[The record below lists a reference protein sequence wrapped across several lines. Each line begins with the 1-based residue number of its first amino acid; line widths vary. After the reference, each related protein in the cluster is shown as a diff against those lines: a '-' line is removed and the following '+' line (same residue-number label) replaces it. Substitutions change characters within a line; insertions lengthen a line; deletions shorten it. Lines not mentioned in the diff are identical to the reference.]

1 MTNLTIGSTKLENDT
16 AAAAA
21 VLLLA
26 NYSFDL
32 GRYKASELVE
42 RWLNHYPANWIR
54 LAVIE
59 ALYQGRYKAIS
70 VEQILS
76 IWDRRQPRYHFNHEF
91 ERLICSRLPQLLT
104 GLSFTGSEDT
114 LQAYSQP
121 DRNIT
126 TIQEDSLTSYQI
138 DQTLPATADAAQTQ
152 PTTQSASL
160 WDEMSTADFS
170 GMFGSVDSALEVVP
184 EQLSEPS
191 LTPTV
196 SEAGQKLRLPSENG
210 QHHETDTWASKFG
223 PIDEFTPKDVNPF
236 FYTKLKAIAQH
247 VSQEDIAQPSDSVSG
262 S

>member
-1 MTNLTIGSTKLENDT
+1 MTNLTIGSTELENDT

-42 RWLNHYPANWIR
+42 RWLNNYPANWIR

-76 IWDRRQPRYHFNHEF
+76 IWVRRQPRYHFNHEF
-91 ERLICSRLPQLLT
+91 ERLICSKLPQLLT
-104 GLSFTGSEDT
+104 GLSFTGSEET

-121 DRNIT
+121 DSNTSSIP
-126 TIQEDSLTSYQI
+126 EDTLTSYHI
-138 DQTLPATADAAQTQ
+138 DETLPARADTAQTQ
-152 PTTQSASL
+152 QTAQSASS
-160 WDEMSTADFS
+160 WDEISTADFS
-170 GMFGSVDSALEVVP
+170 VTFGSVDSTLEAVP

-191 LTPTV
+191 LTPIV
-196 SEAGQKLRLPSENG
+196 SEAGQKPRLRSENG
-210 QHHETDTWASKFG
+210 QHNGTDTWASKFG
-223 PIDEFTPKDVNPF
+223 PIGEFTPKDINPI
-236 FYTKLKAIAQH
+236 FYTKLKAIAHH
-247 VSQEDIAQPSDSVSG
+247 VSQEGIAQPSDSVSG